1 MTEGEKMRAYLFQS
15 PKNVE
20 IAEREKPELKD
31 NEILI
36 KIKNIGICGSDVALY
51 NGKYSGPHKYP
62 MLFGHEWSG
71 IVAEVGKKV
80 TGISVGDKVTGDCSR
95 YCGTCEYCK
104 VDKNLCK
111 HIEKFGIT
119 VDGASAEYIVRDA
132 KYVYKAPEELDF
144 DLICLTEPIAVAA
157 HMIKKILKVAESLT
171 DKKIL
176 IMGGGPIG
184 LASLMLLK
192 KLYNCDSVDLYDI
205 VENRMKLA
213 VSLGA
218 GSPSEKLFKLNSDEN
233 NYNSLYTTAHYDII
247 IETTG
252 NAKALVNTIHMAKP
266 MGIIGCVGM
275 LPNVEIPQKLIV
287 LKSLTVI
294 GSIGGTGEFEE
305 VLDFIKTNPDYVRH
319 LISHKFPITD
329 CEKAFEACRDAAT
342 AMKVELYFED

>member
-1 MTEGEKMRAYLFQS
+1 MTEGETMKAYLFQS

-20 IAEREKPELKD
+20 IAERKKLTLKN

-36 KIKNIGICGSDVALY
+36 KVKNIGICGSDLALY
-51 NGKYSGPHKYP
+51 NGTYSGPHSYP

-71 IVAEVGKKV
+71 IVAEVGKNV
-80 TGISVGDKVTGDCSR
+80 TGFSVGDKVTGDCSK

-104 VDKNLCK
+104 VDKNLCE

-157 HMIKKILKVAESLT
+157 HTIKKILKVSQSLA

-192 KLYNCDSVDLYDI
+192 KLYNCNSVDLYDI
-205 VENRMKLA
+205 VENRTKLA

-218 GSPSEKLFKLNSDEN
+218 GNPPEEMFNLSSDEN
-233 NYNSLYTTAHYDII
+233 NYNSLYTSTHYDII

-252 NAKALVNTIHMAKP
+252 NAKAFANTFHMIKP
-266 MGIIGCVGM
+266 LGIIGCVGM
-275 LPNVEIPQKLIV
+275 LPNVDIPQKLIA
-287 LKSLTVI
+287 LKSLTI
-294 GSIGGTGEFEE
+294 LGSIGGTGEFDE
-305 VLDFIKTNPDYVRH
+305 VLDFIKTYPDYVRH

-329 CEKAFEACRDAAT
+329 YEKAYAACKDVST
-342 AMKVELYFED
+342 AMKVELCFVD

>member
-1 MTEGEKMRAYLFQS
+1 MTEGETMKAYFYKS
-15 PKNVE
+15 PRNVE
-20 IAEREKPELKD
+20 IIEREKPIPKD
-31 NEILI
+31 NEVLI
-36 KIKNIGICGSDVALY
+36 RVKNIGICGSDIALY
-51 NGKYSGPHKYP
+51 KGTYSGPHNYP

-71 IVAEVGKKV
+71 IVVKVGKNV
-80 TGISVGDKVTGDCSR
+80 IGFSVGDKVTGDCSR

-104 VDKNLCK
+104 TDRNLCE

-119 VDGASAEYIVRDA
+119 IDGASAEYIVRNA

-157 HMIKKILKVAESLT
+157 HMIKKILRVSQSLA

-192 KLYNCDSVDLYDI
+192 KLYNCSSVDLYDI
-205 VENRMKLA
+205 VENRTKLA

-218 GSPSEKLFKLNSDEN
+218 GSPPEEMFNLSSDEN
-233 NYNSLYTTAHYDII
+233 NYNSIYTSTHYDII

-252 NAKALVNTIHMAKP
+252 NAKAFANTFHIIKP
-266 MGIIGCVGM
+266 LGIIGCVGM
-275 LPNVEIPQKLIV
+275 LANVEIPQKLIA
-287 LKSLTVI
+287 LKSLTI
-294 GSIGGTGEFEE
+294 LGSIGGTGEFDE
-305 VLDFIKTNPDYVRH
+305 VLDFIKTYPDYVRH
-319 LISHKFPITD
+319 LVSHKFPITD
-329 CEKAFEACRDAAT
+329 YKKAFKACKDVST